1 MQIIAA
7 IDVGSNAIRMVVGRV
22 SDDQQVEIIDSTRVP
37 VRLGQDTFMSG
48 QIGESAMQAAVDTF
62 DRFRLIANQFG
73 VAQMRAVAT
82 SSMREAENSDIL
94 IDRIARRSG
103 IQLEIISGEEEAR
116 LIHLAVTKA
125 VDLKD
130 KDAILIDIGGGSVEV
145 TISHADEI
153 TWSESYPIGTV
164 RLLQRLG
171 ENDGKRPF
179 TELLREYTESARHR
193 IDRELGSNRVDLC
206 IGTGGNID
214 EIGSLRKKFLKGE
227 SDTEIS
233 LDELKLLIDK
243 LSDMDVGERISKF
256 YLRPDRADVILPA
269 AMVLHMIARVAHAKN
284 ILIPAVGLKD
294 GVLWDIAPLAIGP
307 RLPRREQAWSSAIR
321 LGHKYQVDEEHGTH
335 VAKLAGR
342 IFDQTLSL
350 HSLDEG
356 DRLLIEIA
364 SLLHDIGHFIN
375 TLNHDQHGY
384 YILKQSP
391 LMGLDE
397 RQQDIIANVVRFHR
411 KFTPSSQDENFKALP
426 QKDRLLVTKL
436 SAILRLADGLD
447 TSHTGRV
454 RDIALE
460 KHKDE
465 WVVLL
470 QGDGDMVLEKW
481 QLAKRKSLFQEVFGV
496 DLKLP
501 E

>member
-22 SDDQQVEIIDSTRVP
+22 SDDQNVEIIDSTRVP
-37 VRLGQDTFMSG
+37 VRLGQDTFLAG
-48 QIGESAMQAAVDTF
+48 QIGESAMQAAADTF
-62 DRFRLIANQFG
+62 DRFRMIADQFG
-73 VAQMRAVAT
+73 VARMRAVAT

-116 LIHLAVTKA
+116 LVHLAVTKA
-125 VDLKD
+125 VDLNGR
-130 KDAILIDIGGGSVEV
+130 DAILVDIGGGSVEV

-153 TWSESYPIGTV
+153 VWSESYPIGTV

-171 ENDGKRPF
+171 ESDSKRPF
-179 TELLREYTESARHR
+179 PELLREYTESARHR
-193 IDRELGSNRVDLC
+193 IERELGNRRVDVC
-206 IGTGGNID
+206 IGTGGNVD

-227 SDTEIS
+227 NDTEIS

-243 LSDMDVGERISKF
+243 LTDMSIEERISKLS
-256 YLRPDRADVILPA
+256 LRPDRADVILPA
-269 AMVLHMIARVAHAKN
+269 AMVLHMIARVAHVKN
-284 ILIPAVGLKD
+284 ILIPSVGLKD
-294 GVLWDIAPLAIGP
+294 GVLWDIAPLAAGP
-307 RLPRREQAWSSAIR
+307 RLPRREQAWSSSLR
-321 LGHKYQVDEEHGTH
+321 LGQKYQFDQEHGEH
-335 VAKLAGR
+335 VAKLSVR

-350 HSLDEG
+350 HSLNEE
-356 DRLLIEIA
+356 DRLLLEIA

-375 TLNHDQHGY
+375 TLDHDQHGY
-384 YILKQSP
+384 YILKHSP

-397 RQQDIIANVVRFHR
+397 RQQDMVANVVRFHR
-411 KFTPSSQDENFKALP
+411 KSTPSNQDENFKALP

-436 SAILRLADGLD
+436 CAILRLADSLD
-447 TSHTGRV
+447 NSHTGRV

-465 WVVLL
+465 WQLLL
-470 QGDGDMVLEKW
+470 QGDGDMMLEKW
-481 QLAKRKSLFQEVFGV
+481 QLGKRKGLFQDVFGV